1 MTDYIITGCDL
12 HDNSIVLKI
21 SRNSDEPESRS
32 FRNTTSGRKGMIAE
46 LKKRAK
52 DAGGARIVFAY
63 EASSQG
69 FGLCDELTDA
79 GIDCRVLAPT
89 RIPRSTRQ
97 KKSKDDDRDALQIL
111 EILRAHLLAGNEMPE
126 VWLPDKQT
134 RDDREVMRAR
144 LDAGEKTT
152 AIKAQIQSLLKRNS
166 IRKPEYVGGSWTVRH
181 RAWLASLSRGESAL
195 PFGAGVALGSLLRQL
210 DAMEEETRNLDIMV
224 EHLSQ
229 QPRYKEA
236 SGKLMK
242 EKGVG
247 LITAMVFLTEM
258 GDMSRFA
265 NRRRVAAFLGLV
277 PACYESGE
285 TDDRK
290 GHITHQGPFRMRKV
304 LCQAVWA
311 RVRYDKKEKDV
322 YERIVGRNPKH
333 KKIAVV
339 ACMRRLSIRMW
350 HIALGC
356 KRLSAA
362 GGQSEAA

>member
-12 HDNSIVLKI
+12 HDNGIVLKI

-32 FRNTTSGRKGMIAE
+32 FRNTISGRKGMIAE

-52 DAGGARIVFAY
+52 AAGGARIVFAY

-69 FGLCDELTDA
+69 FGLCDEMTDA

-89 RIPRSTRQ
+89 KIPRSTKQ

-111 EILRAHLLAGNEMPE
+111 EILRAHLLAGNDLPE

-181 RAWLASLSRGESAL
+181 RAWLVSLLKGKSAL

-210 DAMEEETRNLDIMV
+210 DATEQETRQLNVMV
-224 EHLSQ
+224 EYLSQ
-229 QPRYKEA
+229 QSRYAPAAE
-236 SGKLMK
+236 KLME

-247 LITAMVFLTEM
+247 LITAMVFLTEI

-265 NRRRVAAFLGLV
+265 NRRQIAAFLGLV
-277 PACYESGE
+277 PACYESGDR
-285 TDDRK
+285 DDRK
-290 GHITHQGPFRMRKV
+290 GHITHQGPFRVRKV

-311 RVRYDKKEKDV
+311 RVRFDKKEKEV
-322 YERIVGRNPKH
+322 YERIVRRNPKH

-339 ACMRRLSIRMW
+339 AGMRRLSIKMW
-350 HIALGC
+350 HIALDC
-356 KRLSAA
+356 KRRCAGKSRGKAA
-362 GGQSEAA
+362 